1 MKEKLSAATVSQR
14 LLWAYKAEKQRCQE
28 DLQETLKTY
37 SAPAWQADQYMEAME
52 ASILSTDVFLES
64 LQSFLASRKR
74 QMQPALSR
82 KTLPTDMR
90 DSVALAKRRKDQPLL
105 EPSMSFTG
113 AHLLGTSQSTKV
125 QAAEIACRENSVS
138 KTRGDEAACASSR
151 LSGFKSQA
159 DRLSDGRMVS
169 RSNMLKVF

>member
-1 MKEKLSAATVSQR
+1 
-14 LLWAYKAEKQRCQE
+14 
-28 DLQETLKTY
+28 
-37 SAPAWQADQYMEAME
+37 MEAME

-105 EPSMSFTG
+105 EPGVSFTG
-113 AHLLGTSQSTKV
+113 NSQSTKV
-125 QAAEIACRENSVS
+125 QAAEIACGENSVS

-159 DRLSDGRMVS
+159 DRLSDARMVS